1 MVASDFT
8 AGEWLRK
15 RFPVRYGSRVASPDR
30 LSLQRVATPEIGDS
44 MTARPDE
51 LGPSATALLGDGA
64 YPESQVSYEGATY
77 WLERS
82 VDGVKRLVAVADDES
97 AFRGFTGNAERVHGK
112 VRFVAETT
120 SENALALRSALPWLK
135 PSRFG
140 LHTSAG
146 FGDRLGLATPGHA
159 RALKWVGAA
168 INPVFAQQSIREMG
182 RCHRTPRNV
191 LDDATWGAFQAGW
204 TEPVGGDADHLEQL
218 EDVDDTVAA
227 GFVFYTLDPK
237 AEVDPQAEHA
247 GPEAIQQ
254 KVAALDWAGLESD
267 LSTFTKSYVG
277 RRIDLEHE
285 VIELDEQ
292 SVLRAMAKYGPS
304 LAHAMAMYRRLMEKG
319 IDCEVEF
326 AVDETDYP
334 TTPAE
339 HVVVVSEL
347 QRLGMDFISFAPR
360 FVGRFEKGVEYIGD
374 IDELQRDFE
383 IHAQIARAL
392 GPYKLSLHSGSDK
405 FSTYPVIAEATKGLV
420 HLKTAGTSWAE
431 ALRVIAHNDPDLM
444 REVLALAL
452 DSFEVNRKS
461 YHLSCDPTRI
471 PTDPTDAE
479 VAQLMD
485 RVDSRQVLHVG
496 YGAILDEFGTRLY
509 QVWNDNE
516 EEHYRIIADHFVK
529 HLTPFAPYVQ

>member
-1 MVASDFT
+1 MS
-8 AGEWLRK
+8 
-15 RFPVRYGSRVASPDR
+15 
-30 LSLQRVATPEIGDS
+30 
-44 MTARPDE
+44 ARPDE
-51 LGPSATALLGDGA
+51 LDTSATSLLGDRA
-64 YPESQVSYEGATY
+64 YRESQVSYGGATY

-82 VDGVKRLVAVADDES
+82 VDGVKRLVAVANDES
-97 AFRGFTGNAERVHGK
+97 AFRGFAGTTERSDGE
-112 VRFVAETT
+112 VRLVAETT
-120 SENALALRSALPWLK
+120 PDNAVALRSALPWLK

-146 FGDRLGLATPGHA
+146 FGDRLGLSTPGHV
-159 RALKWVGAA
+159 RALKSVGAA

-182 RCHRTPRNV
+182 RCRRTPRDV

-204 TEPVGGDADHLEQL
+204 TQPVGGDADHLEEL
-218 EDVDDTVAA
+218 DDIDDTVAA

-237 AEVDPQAEHA
+237 AEVDPEAEHA
-247 GPEAIQQ
+247 DPAAIQQ
-254 KVAALDWAGLESD
+254 KVESLDWASLDSD
-267 LSTFTKSYVG
+267 LPTFIKTYAG
-277 RRIDLEHE
+277 HCIDLEHE
-285 VIELDEQ
+285 AIELDEE
-292 SVLRAMAKYGPS
+292 SALRAMAKYGPS

-334 TTPAE
+334 TKPAE
-339 HVVVVSEL
+339 HIVVVSEL
-347 QRLGMDFISFAPR
+347 RRLGMDFISFAPR
-360 FVGRFEKGVEYIGD
+360 FVGRFEKGVEYIGE
-374 IDELQRDFE
+374 IHELQRDFE

-405 FSTYPVIAEATKGLV
+405 YSTYPLIAEATKGVV

-431 ALRVIAHNDPDLM
+431 ALRVIANNDPDLM
-444 REVLALAL
+444 REVLTLAL
-452 DSFEVNRKS
+452 DSFEANRKS

-471 PTDPTDAE
+471 PTDPSDDE

-496 YGAILDEFGTRLY
+496 YGAILEEFGTRLY

-516 EEHYRIIADHFVK
+516 EEHYRIIAEHFVK
-529 HLTPFAPYVQ
+529 HLTPFAPYAR

>member
-1 MVASDFT
+1 
-8 AGEWLRK
+8 
-15 RFPVRYGSRVASPDR
+15 
-30 LSLQRVATPEIGDS
+30 
-44 MTARPDE
+44 MTVRPDE
-51 LGPSATALLGDGA
+51 LAPSAADLLGERA
-64 YPESQVSYEGATY
+64 YSESQVSYGGATY

-82 VDGVKRLVAVADDES
+82 VDGAKRLMAVVDDES
-97 AFRGFTGNAERVHGK
+97 AFRGFVGTVTRVGDE
-112 VRFVAETT
+112 VRLVAETT
-120 SENALALRSALPWLK
+120 PDNALALRSALPWLK

-146 FGDRLGLATPGHA
+146 FGDRLGLATPGHV
-159 RALKWVGAA
+159 RALKTVDAA

-204 TEPVGGDADHLEQL
+204 TKPVGGDADHLEQP

-237 AEVDPQAEHA
+237 AEVDPEAEHA
-247 GPEAIQQ
+247 DSAAVRQ
-254 KVAALDWAGLESD
+254 KVEALDWAGLESD
-267 LSTFTKSYVG
+267 LATFTKSYVG
-277 RRIDLEHE
+277 RSIDLERE
-285 VIELDEQ
+285 AVELDEE
-292 SVLRAMAKYGPS
+292 SVLRAMAKYGPGIV
-304 LAHAMAMYRRLMEKG
+304 HAMAMYRRLMEKG

-334 TTPAE
+334 TKPAE
-339 HVVVVSEL
+339 HIVVVSEL

-374 IDELQRDFE
+374 IKDLQRDFE

-405 FSTYPVIAEATKGLV
+405 FSTYPLIAEATNGLV

-431 ALRVIAHNDPDLM
+431 ALRVIAYNDPDLM

-452 DSFEVNRKS
+452 DSFEANRKS
-461 YHLSCDPTRI
+461 YHLSCDPTKI
-471 PTDPTDAE
+471 PANPTNDE

-496 YGAILDEFGTRLY
+496 YGAILEEFGPRLY
-509 QVWNDNE
+509 QVWNDHE
-516 EEHYRIIADHFVK
+516 EEHHGIIADHFVK
-529 HLTPFAPYVQ
+529 HLTPFAAYAR

>member
-1 MVASDFT
+1 
-8 AGEWLRK
+8 
-15 RFPVRYGSRVASPDR
+15 
-30 LSLQRVATPEIGDS
+30 

-51 LGPSATALLGDGA
+51 LAPSAADLLGDRA
-64 YPESQVSYEGATY
+64 YPESQVSYGGATY

-82 VDGVKRLVAVADDES
+82 VDGAKRLMAVADDES
-97 AFRGFTGNAERVHGK
+97 AFRGFVGTVTRVGDE
-112 VRFVAETT
+112 VRLVAETT
-120 SENALALRSALPWLK
+120 PDNALALRAALPWLK

-140 LHTSAG
+140 LHTSVG
-146 FGDRLGLATPGHA
+146 FGDRLGLATPGHV
-159 RALKWVGAA
+159 RALKTVGAA

-204 TEPVGGDADHLEQL
+204 PNPVGGDADHLEQP
-218 EDVDDTVAA
+218 EDIDDTVAA

-237 AEVDPQAEHA
+237 AEVDAEAEHA
-247 GPEAIQQ
+247 APAAIRQ
-254 KVAALDWAGLESD
+254 KVEALDWAALECD
-267 LSTFTKSYVG
+267 LATFTKSYVG
-277 RRIDLEHE
+277 RNLDLEQKA
-285 VIELDEQ
+285 IELDEE
-292 SVLRAMAKYGPS
+292 SVLRAMAKYGPGMV
-304 LAHAMAMYRRLMEKG
+304 HAMAMYRRLIETG

-334 TTPAE
+334 TKPAE
-339 HVVVVSEL
+339 HIVVVSEL

-374 IDELQRDFE
+374 IEELQRDFE

-405 FSTYPVIAEATKGLV
+405 FSTYPLIAEATNGLV

-452 DSFEVNRKS
+452 DSFEANRKS
-461 YHLSCDPTRI
+461 YHLSCDPTKI
-471 PTDPTDAE
+471 PADPTDDE

-496 YGAILDEFGTRLY
+496 YGAILEEFGPRLY

-529 HLTPFAPYVQ
+529 HLTPFAPYAR

>member
-1 MVASDFT
+1 
-8 AGEWLRK
+8 
-15 RFPVRYGSRVASPDR
+15 
-30 LSLQRVATPEIGDS
+30 

-51 LGPSATALLGDGA
+51 LSPSAAALLGNRA
-64 YPESQVSYEGATY
+64 YPESQVSYGGATY

-82 VDGVKRLVAVADDES
+82 EGGVKRLVALADDES
-97 AFRGFTGNAERVHGK
+97 AFRSFAGVVEPTDGK
-112 VRFVAETT
+112 VRLVAKT
-120 SENALALRSALPWLK
+120 SPENALALRSALPWLK

-146 FGDRLGLATPGHA
+146 FGDRLGLATPGHV
-159 RALKWVGAA
+159 RALKAVGAA

-204 TEPVGGDADHLEQL
+204 TKPVGGDADHLEEL
-218 EDVDDTVAA
+218 DDIDDTVAA

-237 AEVDPQAEHA
+237 AEVDPGAEHA
-247 GPEAIQQ
+247 DAAAIQQ
-254 KVAALDWAGLESD
+254 KVAALDWSGLESD
-267 LSTFTKSYVG
+267 LATFSKRYVG
-277 RRIDLEHE
+277 QRIDLEHE
-285 VIELDEQ
+285 PIVLDDE

-334 TTPAE
+334 TKPAE
-339 HVVVVSEL
+339 HIVVVSEL
-347 QRLGMDFISFAPR
+347 QRLGMEFVSFAPR

-374 IDELQRDFE
+374 IEELKRDFE

-405 FSTYPVIAEATKGLV
+405 YSTYPLIAEATKGLV

-444 REVLALAL
+444 REVLVLAL
-452 DSFEVNRKS
+452 DSFEANRKS
-461 YHLSCDPTRI
+461 YHLSCDPAKI
-471 PTDPTDAE
+471 PTDPTDDE
-479 VAQLMD
+479 VARLMD
-485 RVDSRQVLHVG
+485 VVGSRQVLHVG
-496 YGAILDEFGTRLY
+496 YGAILKEFGPRLY
-509 QVWNDNE
+509 QVWNANE
-516 EEHYRIIADHFVK
+516 EEHYQIIADHFVK
-529 HLTPFAPYVQ
+529 HLAPFAPYTR

>member
-1 MVASDFT
+1 
-8 AGEWLRK
+8 
-15 RFPVRYGSRVASPDR
+15 
-30 LSLQRVATPEIGDS
+30 

-51 LGPSATALLGDGA
+51 LGPSDTALLGDGA
-64 YPESQVSYEGATY
+64 YPESQVSYGGATY

-82 VDGVKRLVAVADDES
+82 IDGAKRLVAVAQDES
-97 AFRGFTGNAERVHGK
+97 EFRGFAGTAETINGA
-112 VRFVAETT
+112 VRFVAEMTPD
-120 SENALALRSALPWLK
+120 NALALRSALPWLN

-146 FGDRLGLATPGHA
+146 FGDRLGLATPGHV
-159 RALKWVGAA
+159 RALKAVGAA

-182 RCHRTPRNV
+182 RCRRTPRNV

-204 TEPVGGDADHLEQL
+204 TKPVGGDADHLERL
-218 EDVDDTVAA
+218 EDIDDTAAA

-237 AEVDPQAEHA
+237 AEVDPEAEHA
-247 GPEAIQQ
+247 DPVAIQQ
-254 KVAALDWAGLESD
+254 KVEALDWAALESD
-267 LSTFTKSYVG
+267 LATFTRMYAG

-285 VIELDEQ
+285 AIVLDEE

-304 LAHAMAMYRRLMEKG
+304 LAHAMAMYRRLMEKS

-339 HVVVVSEL
+339 HIVVVREL
-347 QRLGMDFISFAPR
+347 QRLGMDFVSFAPR
-360 FVGRFEKGVEYIGD
+360 FVGRFEKGVEFIGD
-374 IDELQRDFE
+374 IDALQRDFE
-383 IHAQIARAL
+383 IHAEIAREL

-405 FSTYPVIAEATKGLV
+405 YSTYPLIAEATKGVV

-431 ALRVIAHNDPDLM
+431 ALRVIANNDPDLM

-452 DSFEVNRKS
+452 DSFEANRKS

-471 PTDPTDAE
+471 PANPTDDE

-496 YGAILDEFGTRLY
+496 YGAILEEFGTRLY

-529 HLTPFAPYVQ
+529 HLTPFAPYAQ

>member
-1 MVASDFT
+1 
-8 AGEWLRK
+8 
-15 RFPVRYGSRVASPDR
+15 
-30 LSLQRVATPEIGDS
+30 

-51 LGPSATALLGDGA
+51 LSPSAAALLGDRA
-64 YPESQVSYEGATY
+64 YPESQVSYGGATY

-82 VDGVKRLVAVADDES
+82 EGGVKRLVALADDES
-97 AFRGFTGNAERVHGK
+97 AFRSFAGVVEPTDGK
-112 VRFVAETT
+112 VRLVAKT
-120 SENALALRSALPWLK
+120 SPENALALRSALPWLK

-146 FGDRLGLATPGHA
+146 FGDRLGLATPGHV
-159 RALKWVGAA
+159 RALKAVGAA

-204 TEPVGGDADHLEQL
+204 TKPVGGDADHLEEL
-218 EDVDDTVAA
+218 DDIDDTVAA

-237 AEVDPQAEHA
+237 AEVDPGAEHA
-247 GPEAIQQ
+247 DAAAIQQ
-254 KVAALDWAGLESD
+254 KVAALDWSGLESD
-267 LSTFTKSYVG
+267 LATFSKRYVG
-277 RRIDLEHE
+277 QRIDLEHE
-285 VIELDEQ
+285 PIVLDDE

-334 TTPAE
+334 TKPAE
-339 HVVVVSEL
+339 HIVVVSEL
-347 QRLGMDFISFAPR
+347 QRLGMEFVSFAPR

-374 IDELQRDFE
+374 IEELKRDFE

-405 FSTYPVIAEATKGLV
+405 YSTYPLIAEATQGVV

-431 ALRVIAHNDPDLM
+431 ALRVIANNDPDLM
-444 REVLALAL
+444 REVLRLAL
-452 DSFEVNRKS
+452 DSFEANRKS
-461 YHLSCDPTRI
+461 YHLSCDPAKI
-471 PTDPTDAE
+471 PTDPTDDE
-479 VAQLMD
+479 VARLMD
-485 RVDSRQVLHVG
+485 VVDSRQVLHVG
-496 YGAILDEFGTRLY
+496 YGAILEEFGPRLY
-509 QVWNDNE
+509 QVWNANE
-516 EEHYRIIADHFVK
+516 EEHYQIIADHFVK
-529 HLTPFAPYVQ
+529 HLAPFAPYTR

>member
-1 MVASDFT
+1 
-8 AGEWLRK
+8 
-15 RFPVRYGSRVASPDR
+15 
-30 LSLQRVATPEIGDS
+30 
-44 MTARPDE
+44 MTTGPDE
-51 LGPSATALLGDGA
+51 LDPSAATLLNDGA

-82 VDGVKRLVAVADDES
+82 ADGAKRLVAVADDES
-97 AFRGFTGNAERVHGK
+97 AFRGFAGTTERTNGQ
-112 VRFVAETT
+112 VRLVADTT
-120 SENALALRSALPWLK
+120 PENAQALRSALPWLT

-140 LHTSAG
+140 LHTSVG
-146 FGDRLGLATPGHA
+146 FGDRLGLATPGHV
-159 RALKWVGAA
+159 RALKTVGGP

-204 TEPVGGDADHLEQL
+204 TTPVGGDADHLEKL
-218 EDVDDTVAA
+218 EDIDDTVAA

-237 AEVDPQAEHA
+237 AEVDPEAEHA
-247 GPEAIQQ
+247 DAAVIQQ
-254 KVAALDWAGLESD
+254 KVEALDWPSLDSD
-267 LSTFTKSYVG
+267 LATFRKSYVG
-277 RRIDLEHE
+277 HRIDLEHE
-285 VIELDEQ
+285 AIELDEE
-292 SVLRAMAKYGPS
+292 SVVRAMAKYGPS
-304 LAHAMAMYRRLMEKG
+304 LAHAMAMYRRLREKG

-334 TTPAE
+334 TKPAE

-347 QRLGMDFISFAPR
+347 QRLGMDFVSFAPR

-374 IDELQRDFE
+374 LDELQRDFE
-383 IHAQIARAL
+383 IHAEIARAL

-405 FSTYPVIAEATKGLV
+405 YSTYPLIAEATKGVV

-452 DSFEVNRKS
+452 DSFEANRKS
-461 YHLSCDPTRI
+461 YHLSCDPTKI
-471 PTDPTDAE
+471 PPDPTDDQ

-496 YGAILDEFGTRLY
+496 YGAILEEFGPRMY

-529 HLTPFAPYVQ
+529 HLPPFASYAR

>member
-1 MVASDFT
+1 
-8 AGEWLRK
+8 
-15 RFPVRYGSRVASPDR
+15 
-30 LSLQRVATPEIGDS
+30 

-51 LGPSATALLGDGA
+51 LSSSAAGLLGDRA
-64 YPESQVSYEGATY
+64 YPESQVSYGGTTY

-82 VDGVKRLVAVADDES
+82 ADGVKRLVAVAEDDS
-97 AFRGFTGNAERVHGK
+97 AFRVFAGSAERIEGG
-112 VRFVAETT
+112 VRFAAETT
-120 SENALALRSALPWLK
+120 PDNAVALRSALPWLT

-146 FGDRLGLATPGHA
+146 FGDRLGLATPGHV
-159 RALKWVGAA
+159 RALKAVDAA

-204 TEPVGGDADHLEQL
+204 TKPVGGDADHLEEL
-218 EDVDDTVAA
+218 EDIDNTVAA

-237 AEVDPQAEHA
+237 AEVDPEAEHA
-247 GPEAIQQ
+247 DAAVIRQ
-254 KVAALDWAGLESD
+254 KVAGLDWTGLESD
-267 LSTFTKSYVG
+267 LATFTKQYAG
-277 RRIDLEHE
+277 RRIDLEDKT
-285 VIELDEQ
+285 IELDEE
-292 SVLRAMAKYGPS
+292 SALRAMAKYGPS
-304 LAHAMAMYRRLMEKG
+304 LSHAMAMYRRLMEKG

-334 TTPAE
+334 TKPAE

-347 QRLGMDFISFAPR
+347 QRLGMDFVSFAPR

-374 IDELQRDFE
+374 IDELRRDFE
-383 IHAQIARAL
+383 IHAELARAL

-405 FSTYPVIAEATKGLV
+405 YSTYPLIAEATQGVV

-431 ALRVIAHNDPDLM
+431 ALRVIANNDPDLM
-444 REVLALAL
+444 REVLTLAL
-452 DSFEVNRKS
+452 DSFEANRKS

-471 PTDPTDAE
+471 PINPTDDE

-496 YGAILDEFGTRLY
+496 YGAILEEFGTRLY
-509 QVWNDNE
+509 KVWNDNE

-529 HLTPFAPYVQ
+529 HLTPFAASAH

>member
-1 MVASDFT
+1 
-8 AGEWLRK
+8 
-15 RFPVRYGSRVASPDR
+15 
-30 LSLQRVATPEIGDS
+30 
-44 MTARPDE
+44 MTTRPDE
-51 LGPSATALLGDGA
+51 LDPSAATLLNDGA

-82 VDGVKRLVAVADDES
+82 ADGAKRLVVVADDES
-97 AFRGFTGNAERVHGK
+97 AFRGFAGTTERTNGQ
-112 VRFVAETT
+112 VRLVADTT
-120 SENALALRSALPWLK
+120 PENAQALRSALPWLT

-140 LHTSAG
+140 LHTSVG
-146 FGDRLGLATPGHA
+146 FGDRLGLATPGHV
-159 RALKWVGAA
+159 RALKTVGGP

-204 TEPVGGDADHLEQL
+204 TTPVGGDADHLEQL
-218 EDVDDTVAA
+218 EDIDDTVAA

-237 AEVDPQAEHA
+237 AEVDPEAEHA
-247 GPEAIQQ
+247 DAAVIQQ
-254 KVAALDWAGLESD
+254 KVETLDWPSLDSD
-267 LSTFTKSYVG
+267 LATFRKSYVG
-277 RRIDLEHE
+277 HRIDLEHE
-285 VIELDEQ
+285 AIELDEE
-292 SVLRAMAKYGPS
+292 SVVRAMAKYGPS
-304 LAHAMAMYRRLMEKG
+304 LAHAMAMYRRLREKG

-334 TTPAE
+334 TKPAE

-347 QRLGMDFISFAPR
+347 QRLGMDFVSFAPR

-374 IDELQRDFE
+374 LDQLQRDFE
-383 IHAQIARAL
+383 IHADIARAL

-405 FSTYPVIAEATKGLV
+405 YSTYPLIAEATKGIV

-452 DSFEVNRKS
+452 DSFEANRKS
-461 YHLSCDPTRI
+461 YHLSCDPTKI
-471 PTDPTDAE
+471 PTDPTDDQ

-496 YGAILDEFGTRLY
+496 YGAILEEFGPRMY
-509 QVWNDNE
+509 QVWNNNE

-529 HLTPFAPYVQ
+529 HLTPFASYAR

>member
-1 MVASDFT
+1 
-8 AGEWLRK
+8 
-15 RFPVRYGSRVASPDR
+15 
-30 LSLQRVATPEIGDS
+30 
-44 MTARPDE
+44 MTALPEE
-51 LGPSATALLGDGA
+51 LHPSAAALLGDGA

-97 AFRGFTGNAERVHGK
+97 AFRGFTGTGERVDGK
-112 VRFVAETT
+112 VRFVAQTT
-120 SENALALRSALPWLK
+120 PENALALRSALPWLR

-140 LHTSAG
+140 LRTSAG
-146 FGDRLGLATPGHA
+146 FGDRLGLATPGHV
-159 RALKWVGAA
+159 RALTAVGAP

-182 RCHRTPRNV
+182 RCRRTPRDV

-204 TEPVGGDADHLEQL
+204 TKPVGGDADHLEQL
-218 EDVDDTVAA
+218 DDIDNTAAA

-237 AEVDPQAEHA
+237 AEVDPEAEHA
-247 GPEAIQQ
+247 DAAVVQE

-267 LSTFTKSYVG
+267 LAAFAKSYVG
-277 RRIDLEHE
+277 RRVDLEQE
-285 VIELDEQ
+285 AIELDEE
-292 SVLRAMAKYGPS
+292 SVFRAMAKYGPS

-334 TTPAE
+334 TKPAE
-339 HVVVVSEL
+339 HVVVVGEL
-347 QRLGMDFISFAPR
+347 QRLGMDFVSFAPR
-360 FVGRFEKGVEYIGD
+360 FVGRFEKGVEYIGE
-374 IDELQRDFE
+374 IDKLQRDFE
-383 IHAQIARAL
+383 IHAEIAQVL

-405 FSTYPVIAEATKGLV
+405 YSTYPLIAEATKGLV

-431 ALRVIAHNDPDLM
+431 ALRVIANNDPDLM
-444 REVLALAL
+444 REVLTLAL
-452 DSFEVNRKS
+452 DSFEANRKS

-471 PTDPTDAE
+471 PTSPTDEE

-496 YGAILDEFGTRLY
+496 YGAILEEFGPRLY

-529 HLTPFAPYVQ
+529 HLTPFAPYAQ

>member
-1 MVASDFT
+1 MSI
-8 AGEWLRK
+8 E
-15 RFPVRYGSRVASPDR
+15 
-30 LSLQRVATPEIGDS
+30 
-44 MTARPDE
+44 PDE
-51 LGPSATALLGDGA
+51 LGPSATALLGGGA
-64 YPESQVSYEGATY
+64 YPESQVSYAGATY

-82 VDGVKRLVAVADDES
+82 IDGVKRLVVVADDES
-97 AFRGFTGNAERVHGK
+97 AFRGFGGTAERIDGK
-112 VRFVAETT
+112 VCFVAETT
-120 SENALALRSALPWLK
+120 PENALALRSALPWLR
-135 PSRFG
+135 PARFG

-146 FGDRLGLATPGHA
+146 FGDRLGLATPGHV
-159 RALKWVGAA
+159 RALKAVSAA

-204 TEPVGGDADHLEQL
+204 TKPVGGDADHLEEL
-218 EDVDDTVAA
+218 DDIDNTVAA

-237 AEVDPQAEHA
+237 AEVDPDAEHA
-247 GPEAIQQ
+247 DPAAIQQ

-267 LSTFTKSYVG
+267 LATFTKRYVG
-277 RRIDLEHE
+277 QRIDLEQE
-285 VIELDEQ
+285 AIELDEQ
-292 SVLRAMAKYGPS
+292 SVFRAMAKYGPS

-334 TTPAE
+334 TKPAE

-347 QRLGMDFISFAPR
+347 QRLGMDFVSFAPR
-360 FVGRFEKGVEYIGD
+360 FVGRFEKGVEYIGE
-374 IDELQRDFE
+374 IDRLQRDFE
-383 IHAQIARAL
+383 IHAEIAHAL

-405 FSTYPVIAEATKGLV
+405 YSTYPLIAEATKGLV

-431 ALRVIAHNDPDLM
+431 ALRVIAYYDPDLM
-444 REVLALAL
+444 REVLGLAL
-452 DSFEVNRKS
+452 DSFEANRKS
-461 YHLSCDPTRI
+461 YHLSCDPRRI
-471 PTDPTDAE
+471 PTDPTDEE

-496 YGAILDEFGTRLY
+496 YGAILEEFGPRLY

-529 HLTPFAPYVQ
+529 HLTPFARLAH

>member
-1 MVASDFT
+1 MST
-8 AGEWLRK
+8 Q
-15 RFPVRYGSRVASPDR
+15 PDR
-30 LSLQRVATPEIGDS
+30 LD
-44 MTARPDE
+44 
-51 LGPSATALLGDGA
+51 PSAVPLLGDRA
-64 YPESQVSYEGATY
+64 YPESQVSYGGATY

-97 AFRGFTGNAERVHGK
+97 AFRDFSGTAERSDGE

-120 SENALALRSALPWLK
+120 PENAQALRSALPWLK

-146 FGDRLGLATPGHA
+146 FGDRLGLATPGHVQA
-159 RALKWVGAA
+159 VNAVGAA

-182 RCHRTPRNV
+182 RCGRTPRDV

-204 TEPVGGDADHLEQL
+204 TKPVGGDADHLEQL
-218 EDVDDTVAA
+218 YDIDDTVAA

-237 AEVDPQAEHA
+237 AEVDPEAEHA
-247 GPEAIQQ
+247 DPATIQQ
-254 KVAALDWAGLESD
+254 KVEALDWAGLDSD
-267 LSTFTKSYVG
+267 LATFTKRYAG
-277 RRIDLEHE
+277 HRIDLERE
-285 VIELDEQ
+285 AVVLDEE

-304 LAHAMAMYRRLMEKG
+304 LSHAMAMYRRLVEKG

-334 TTPAE
+334 TKPAE

-347 QRLGMDFISFAPR
+347 QRLGMDFVSFAPR

-374 IDELQRDFE
+374 IEELKRDFE
-383 IHAQIARAL
+383 IHAEIARAL

-405 FSTYPVIAEATKGLV
+405 YSTYPLIAEATKGVV

-452 DSFEVNRKS
+452 DSFEANRKS
-461 YHLSCDPTRI
+461 YHLSCDPTKI
-471 PTDPTDAE
+471 PTDPTDE
-479 VAQLMD
+479 QVARLMD
-485 RVDSRQVLHVG
+485 GIDSRQVLHVG
-496 YGAILDEFGTRLY
+496 YGAILSEFGPRLY
-509 QVWNDNE
+509 QVWNDHE
-516 EEHYRIIADHFVK
+516 EEHYRIIADHFEK
-529 HLTPFAPYVQ
+529 HLAPFAPYAQ

>member
-1 MVASDFT
+1 
-8 AGEWLRK
+8 
-15 RFPVRYGSRVASPDR
+15 
-30 LSLQRVATPEIGDS
+30 
-44 MTARPDE
+44 MTTRPDE
-51 LGPSATALLGDGA
+51 LDPSAATLLNDGG

-82 VDGVKRLVAVADDES
+82 ADGAKRLVAVADDES
-97 AFRGFTGNAERVHGK
+97 AFRGFAGTTERTNGQ
-112 VRFVAETT
+112 VRLVADTT
-120 SENALALRSALPWLK
+120 PENAQALRSALPWLT

-140 LHTSAG
+140 LHTSVG
-146 FGDRLGLATPGHA
+146 FGDRLGLATPGHV
-159 RALKWVGAA
+159 RALKTVGGP

-204 TEPVGGDADHLEQL
+204 TTPVGGDADHLEQL
-218 EDVDDTVAA
+218 EDIDDTVAA

-237 AEVDPQAEHA
+237 AEVDPEAEHA
-247 GPEAIQQ
+247 DAAVIQQ
-254 KVAALDWAGLESD
+254 KVEALDWPSLDSD
-267 LSTFTKSYVG
+267 LATFRKSYVG
-277 RRIDLEHE
+277 HRIDLERE
-285 VIELDEQ
+285 AIELDEE
-292 SVLRAMAKYGPS
+292 SVVRAMAKYGPS
-304 LAHAMAMYRRLMEKG
+304 LAHAMAMYRRLSEKG
-319 IDCEVEF
+319 VDCEVEF

-334 TTPAE
+334 TKPAE

-347 QRLGMDFISFAPR
+347 QRLGMDFVSFAPR

-374 IDELQRDFE
+374 LDKLQRDFE
-383 IHAQIARAL
+383 IHAEIARAL

-405 FSTYPVIAEATKGLV
+405 YSTYPLIAEATKGVV

-452 DSFEVNRKS
+452 DSFEANRKS
-461 YHLSCDPTRI
+461 YHLSCDPTKI
-471 PTDPTDAE
+471 PTDPTDDQ

-496 YGAILDEFGTRLY
+496 YGAILEEFGPRMY

-529 HLTPFAPYVQ
+529 HLTPFASYAR

>member
-1 MVASDFT
+1 
-8 AGEWLRK
+8 
-15 RFPVRYGSRVASPDR
+15 
-30 LSLQRVATPEIGDS
+30 

-51 LGPSATALLGDGA
+51 LAPSAADLLGDRA
-64 YPESQVSYEGATY
+64 YPESQVSYGGATY

-82 VDGVKRLVAVADDES
+82 VDGAKRLMAVADAES
-97 AFRGFTGNAERVHGK
+97 AFRGFVGTVTRVGDE
-112 VRFVAETT
+112 VRLVAETT
-120 SENALALRSALPWLK
+120 PDNALALRAALPWLK

-140 LHTSAG
+140 LHTSVG
-146 FGDRLGLATPGHA
+146 FGDRLGLATPGHV
-159 RALKWVGAA
+159 RALKTVGAA

-204 TEPVGGDADHLEQL
+204 PNPVGGDADHLEQP
-218 EDVDDTVAA
+218 EDIDDTVAA

-237 AEVDPQAEHA
+237 AEVDAEAEHA
-247 GPEAIQQ
+247 APAAIRQ
-254 KVAALDWAGLESD
+254 KVEALDWAALECD
-267 LSTFTKSYVG
+267 LATFTKSYVG
-277 RRIDLEHE
+277 RNLDLEQKA
-285 VIELDEQ
+285 IELDEE
-292 SVLRAMAKYGPS
+292 SVLRAMAKYGPGMV
-304 LAHAMAMYRRLMEKG
+304 HAMAMYRRLMETG

-334 TTPAE
+334 TKPAE
-339 HVVVVSEL
+339 HIVVVSEL

-374 IDELQRDFE
+374 IEELQRDFE

-405 FSTYPVIAEATKGLV
+405 FSTYPLIAEATNGLV

-452 DSFEVNRKS
+452 DSFEANRKS
-461 YHLSCDPTRI
+461 YHLSCDPTKI
-471 PTDPTDAE
+471 PADPTDDE

-496 YGAILDEFGTRLY
+496 YGAILEEFGPRLY

-529 HLTPFAPYVQ
+529 HLTPFAPYAR